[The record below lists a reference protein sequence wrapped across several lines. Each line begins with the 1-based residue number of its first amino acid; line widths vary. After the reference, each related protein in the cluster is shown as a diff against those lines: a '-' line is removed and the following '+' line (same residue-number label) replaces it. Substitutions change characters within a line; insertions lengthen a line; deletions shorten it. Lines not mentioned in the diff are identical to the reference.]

1 MAATFSFLF
10 PCNLKDLQPSDIELS
25 VRELI
30 SLNHL
35 NFSEDLIS
43 EVRSFATDFKEEIG
57 EAESISDLLQ
67 FCSMIINQYHHSHN
81 FKSS

>member
-10 PCNLKDLQPSDIELS
+10 PCNLKDSQPSDIELS

-30 SLNHL
+30 SLYHL
-35 NFSEDLIS
+35 DFSEDLIS
-43 EVRSFATDFKEEIG
+43 EVRSFVTEFNEEIG

-67 FCSMIINQYHHSHN
+67 FCCMIIN
-81 FKSS
+81 